1 MTFEP
6 STGNYEVQYIGFDDT
21 VHITTLLPGNR
32 AAPRVSATV
41 TINSQNRFSYSYEV
55 YNDSLAL
62 AGLREFE
69 VVVSESDSIAVPQQ
83 DGWSTIYTTS
93 LGRQTWY
100 QSGDIG
106 NELAPASSLSGFG
119 LIDSGIPSI
128 VRGFGA
134 SLRYLAFDDEGPTG
148 DLRRELDS
156 LDLATAE
163 IALITIAP
171 RDPPSPFDL
180 GDFLDTL
187 GTYPLRAAAE
197 GWIAD
202 STAGELDRLLNDA
215 SSALSGGDSTWTAT
229 LLGTVLNHVEEIKD
243 DSLTGEGYALMKYNI
258 EYALGNLP
266 GLVPIKVFLEGPYA
280 SGQEIMLPTNDS
292 TPLVQPFGDESL
304 PYNYGGTESVTRFPN
319 FVADWIHVMLIDVSG
334 TWTVEYARPALL
346 SKTGFAYPAFP
357 SSVSGDYLL
366 AVAEYNHVYVAS
378 DTVVTI
384 SNGSAGHDFTHGAG
398 YSDNNQPQR
407 PLSGGVYVMWAGDGT
422 QDGQVTA
429 LDFTLWLAASTAGA
443 TGYEPADYNRDQVV
457 TGPDEDLWL
466 ANTTAGARAP
476 HVLSDAI
483 HAIPP
488 LQSGPMTFGAGSPT
502 SQLRLNVTR
511 DDRNDFWVSVEAR
524 ADTSLLPDNTVGSA
538 TIDVNYD
545 ASKMAFQSSDTGV
558 LAPQNGYRVTTVDVA
573 ESSQHFVRLS
583 IDCSGIA

>member
-1 MTFEP
+1 MNNSCKLASALSLLLALCATTRVIGQVTFEP

-266 GLVPIKVFLEGPYA
+266 GLVPIKVFLEVRTRAARKSCCRPTTVRHWCSLSVMSHCRTTTAVPSPLRGFRIA
-280 SGQEIMLPTNDS
+280 SATVSTTCRSTSAACGRMNMSARHSEQDGIRLP
-292 TPLVQPFGDESL
+292 GL
-304 PYNYGGTESVTRFPN
+304 PV
-319 FVADWIHVMLIDVSG
+319 LC
-334 TWTVEYARPALL
+334 L
-346 SKTGFAYPAFP
+346 
-357 SSVSGDYLL
+357 GDYLL
-366 AVAEYNHVYVAS
+366 AVAEYNQVYFAS
-378 DTVVTI
+378 D
-384 SNGSAGHDFTHGAG
+384 
-398 YSDNNQPQR
+398 R
-407 PLSGGVYVMWAGDGT
+407 W
-422 QDGQVTA
+422 
-429 LDFTLWLAASTAGA
+429 
-443 TGYEPADYNRDQVV
+443 
-457 TGPDEDLWL
+457 
-466 ANTTAGARAP
+466 
-476 HVLSDAI
+476 
-483 HAIPP
+483 
-488 LQSGPMTFGAGSPT
+488 
-502 SQLRLNVTR
+502 
-511 DDRNDFWVSVEAR
+511 
-524 ADTSLLPDNTVGSA
+524 
-538 TIDVNYD
+538 
-545 ASKMAFQSSDTGV
+545 
-558 LAPQNGYRVTTVDVA
+558 
-573 ESSQHFVRLS
+573 
-583 IDCSGIA
+583 